1 VEKYAHSTARLNQ
14 HQTWLGLALGGELG
28 SRLADRLRYPVS
40 ASTLIKRVRNL
51 TPAAEK
57 TTSEIK
63 VLGVIERVVPP
74 TPSEYVRSQRDQ
86 IKRQQWHAARKE
98 RYEKVQ
104 ELKYEQGRL
113 SVSPLKSGLT
123 VGTIEGSI

>member
-1 VEKYAHSTARLNQ
+1 VEKYAYGTARLNQ

-28 SRLADRLRYPVS
+28 SILADKLGYPVS

-63 VLGVIERVVPP
+63 VLGVDDFALRRGC
-74 TPSEYVRSQRDQ
+74 EY
-86 IKRQQWHAARKE
+86 
-98 RYEKVQ
+98 
-104 ELKYEQGRL
+104 G
-113 SVSPLKSGLT
+113 T
-123 VGTIEGSI
+123 VLVDWKCMR